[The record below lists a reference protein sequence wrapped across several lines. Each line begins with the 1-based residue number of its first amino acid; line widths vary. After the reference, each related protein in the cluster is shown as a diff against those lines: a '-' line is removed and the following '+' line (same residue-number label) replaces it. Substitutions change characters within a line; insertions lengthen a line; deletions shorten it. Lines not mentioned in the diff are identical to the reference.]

1 MHSAP
6 LTMGLPAAAPF
17 PPRAD
22 IGNAFPGGAVAG

>member
-6 LTMGLPAAAPF
+6 LTMGLAAAAPF

-22 IGNAFPGGAVAG
+22 IGNAFPDGAVAG